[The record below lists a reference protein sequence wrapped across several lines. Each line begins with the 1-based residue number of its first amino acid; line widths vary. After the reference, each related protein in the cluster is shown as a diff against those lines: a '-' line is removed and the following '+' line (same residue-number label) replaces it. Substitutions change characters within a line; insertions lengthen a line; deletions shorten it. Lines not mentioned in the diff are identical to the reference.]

1 MVSKLK
7 NNRNIP
13 IEYSF
18 IGNVVFWGMLISISS
33 LIFMMNTSMKI
44 NEDFF
49 YGVIISFFVYPLLG
63 VIVAWR
69 NSEPEQDGIFSKFK
83 SLFTAGLWYSV
94 LSAILFFTGITF
106 SEDGIN
112 FSSYLFFGGA
122 IFSLLMSIGSNIRT
136 KYSYKR
142 SFGDALA
149 MSMGQLI
156 IVLFV
161 LLAVGAIVNKFSNKR

>member
-33 LIFMMNTSMKI
+33 LIFMVNTSMKI

-69 NSEPEQDGIFSKFK
+69 NSEPEKDGIIAKFK

-94 LSAILFFTGITF
+94 LSAILFFTGLAS
-106 SEDGIN
+106 SENGIN

-156 IVLFV
+156 IVLLILFV
-161 LLAVGAIVNKFSNKR
+161 ISALIGRLSKRR